1 MATYVVVGSP
11 GNYVVKQARSE
22 EEIASGMSEIA
33 AQETANT
40 LNEQAAVKKDTG
52 AGYSTNPDVAADAQQ
67 QSGTSTPNTDAAMAV
82 ARSLFSFFPEAV
94 LKDYANAWIKY
105 DDTTLAIAEVRTKP
119 SWKKEFGFLQRD
131 DGSLIMSEAEMLSTK
146 ASYAETLREV
156 DITDMTEFESKFNE
170 LISGEVSAAEFQQ
183 RVDLVYNQVV
193 DQIPEVERLYRDRFG
208 IELDQPTIFGALLD
222 PDISD
227 KVLKG
232 DIQTLQLQAQAS
244 IRGFTQS
251 FARFEELR
259 KAGLTTQQAAQVYE
273 QATGFMQA
281 ASTVGREVEL
291 ETLEEA
297 ALGDVTS
304 QQRLQRIQAEIQSA
318 GGTQLGAA
326 STQTGEVVGLLED

>member
-1 MATYVVVGSP
+1 MVKVYRKDLVGFYDVTP
-11 GNYVVKQARSE
+11 ERAKE
-22 EEIASGMSEIA
+22 LE
-33 AQETANT
+33 
-40 LNEQAAVKKDTG
+40 G
-52 AGYSTNPDVAADAQQ
+52 AGYSTNPSQAADAQQ
-67 QSGTSTPNTDAAMAV
+67 TTAANGPSIDSAMAV

-131 DGSLIMSEAEMLSTK
+131 DGTLIMSEAEMLSTK

-156 DITDMTEFESKFNE
+156 DITDTTQFETKFNE

-193 DQIPEVERLYRDRFG
+193 DQIPEVERLYRERFG

>member
-1 MATYVVVGSP
+1 MVKVYRKDLVGFYDVTP
-11 GNYVVKQARSE
+11 ERAKE
-22 EEIASGMSEIA
+22 LE
-33 AQETANT
+33 
-40 LNEQAAVKKDTG
+40 G

-156 DITDMTEFESKFNE
+156 DITDMTQFENKF
-170 LISGEVSAAEFQQ
+170 
-183 RVDLVYNQVV
+183 VV
-193 DQIPEVERLYRDRFG
+193 DQIPEVERLYRERFG

-259 KAGLTTQQAAQVYE
+259 KSGLTTQQAAQVYE

-297 ALGDVTS
+297 ALGDITS
-304 QQRLQRIQAEIQSA
+304 QQRLQRISSEIQSA

-326 STQTGEVVGLLED
+326 QTQTGEIVGLIED

>member
-11 GNYVVKQARSE
+11 GKYVVKEATTE
-22 EEIASGMSEIA
+22 EEKRSGMSEIA
-33 AQETANT
+33 AKQTAEN
-40 LNEQAAVKKDTG
+40 LNAAT
-52 AGYSTNPDVAADAQQ
+52 P
-67 QSGTSTPNTDAAMAV
+67 QSSSNGGQTTPPPTQLPSVNTDAAMAV

-94 LKDYANAWIKY
+94 LKDYANAWIKF
-105 DDTTLAIAEVRTKP
+105 DDKQLALAETRTKP
-119 SWKKEFGFLQRD
+119 AWQKEFGFLQRD

-156 DITDMTEFESKFNE
+156 DITDISQFENKFND
-170 LISGEVSAAEFQQ
+170 LITGEVSAAEFQQ

-193 DQIPEVERLYRDRFG
+193 DQIPEVERLYRERYG

-251 FARFEELR
+251 FARAEELR
-259 KAGLTTQQAAQVYE
+259 KQGFTAQQAAQVYE
-273 QATGFMQA
+273 QATGFMEA
-281 ASTVGREVEL
+281 AQTVGRELEL

-297 ALGDVTS
+297 ALGDISS
-304 QQRLQRIQAEIQSA
+304 QQRLQRISAEIQSA
-318 GGTQLGAA
+318 GGVQLGAA
-326 STQTGEVVGLLED
+326 QTQTGEIVGLIED

>member
-1 MATYVVVGSP
+1 MVKVYRKDLVGFYDVTPERAKELES
-11 GNYVVKQARSE
+11 
-22 EEIASGMSEIA
+22 
-33 AQETANT
+33 
-40 LNEQAAVKKDTG
+40 
-52 AGYSTNPDVAADAQQ
+52 AGYSTDSSVAADAQQ
-67 QSGTSTPNTDAAMAV
+67 ESASNKPNTDAAMAV

-105 DDTTLAIAEVRTKP
+105 DDAQLAIAETRTKP
-119 SWKKEFGFLQRD
+119 AWKAEFGYLQRD
-131 DGSLIMSEAEMLSTK
+131 DGSLIMSEAEALSTK
-146 ASYAETLREV
+146 ASYAETLGEV
-156 DITDMTEFESKFNE
+156 GITDTTQFSTKFND
-170 LISGEVSAAEFQQ
+170 LITGEVSAAEFQQ

-193 DQIPEVERLYRDRFG
+193 DQIPEVEKLYRDRYG
-208 IELDQPTIFGALLD
+208 IEIDQPTIFGALID

-259 KAGLTTQQAAQVYE
+259 KAGLTTEQAAQVYE
-273 QATGFMQA
+273 QATGFIEA

-304 QQRLQRIQAEIQSA
+304 QQRLQRISSEIQSQ
-318 GGTQLGAA
+318 GGIQLGSAQ
-326 STQTGEVVGLLED
+326 TQSGEITGLIED

>member
-11 GNYVVKQARSE
+11 GNYVVKQASSE

-40 LNEQAAVKKDTG
+40 LNEQAAVVKDTSG
-52 AGYSTNPDVAADAQQ
+52 
-67 QSGTSTPNTDAAMAV
+67 GTSTPPPVQAPAPNTDAAMAV

-119 SWKKEFGFLQRD
+119 AWKKEFGFLQRD

-156 DITDMTEFESKFNE
+156 DITDMTQFETKFNE

-297 ALGDVTS
+297 ALGDITS
-304 QQRLQRIQAEIQSA
+304 QQRLQRISSEIQSA

-326 STQTGEVVGLLED
+326 QTQTGEIVGLIED